1 MRRLV
6 SRLRMHHAF
15 AIAAVFLL
23 CPVFMIQA
31 AFAQGCPQ
39 PKVKTHYSS
48 EIRSTKYT
56 RTESASDLTQWQM
69 GHDFTQNKVLGV
81 GGGSVGTKLTMRY
94 EISPAQQEGTYCVL
108 PVAVLAEFYAAPE
121 IHIASNFA
129 RGSCEYSEV
138 LAHEQKHIDVLRKFH
153 REYKSEYRDF
163 LRQTISNLPDTAPV
177 TLEDAEA
184 EKKATTG
191 VIMAQLNAYTKEIM
205 AELSERQQEVDTKDE
220 YARVIAKC
228 DNWEKKLAPKKR

>member
-81 GGGSVGTKLTMRY
+81 GGGSVGTKLT
-94 EISPAQQEGTYCVL
+94 
-108 PVAVLAEFYAAPE
+108 
-121 IHIASNFA
+121 
-129 RGSCEYSEV
+129 
-138 LAHEQKHIDVLRKFH
+138 
-153 REYKSEYRDF
+153 
-163 LRQTISNLPDTAPV
+163 
-177 TLEDAEA
+177 
-184 EKKATTG
+184 
-191 VIMAQLNAYTKEIM
+191 
-205 AELSERQQEVDTKDE
+205 
-220 YARVIAKC
+220 
-228 DNWEKKLAPKKR
+228 